1 MIIRIGDSRKVVEY
15 LFFQKTKQIN
25 VIDFAKKKKNLDKK
39 TIILLKNKLKS

>member
-25 VIDFAKKKKNLDKK
+25 VIDFAKKKKPLIKK
-39 TIILLKNKLKS
+39 L